1 MEFAGEGV
9 KSLSMDDRLCVAN
22 MAIEAGAKNGIF
34 PVDSVT
40 EEYMTGR
47 ARGEWTVYEAD
58 EDAEYAKVID
68 IDLSLLKPTVSFPHL
83 PENTKT
89 IDEVGSYRPVESE
102 NQVTL
107 DDAKVKAWISK
118 GVVVTPTVKSL
129 LNGKGISLDRKQG

>member
-1 MEFAGEGV
+1 MIV
-9 KSLSMDDRLCVAN
+9 KKIV
-22 MAIEAGAKNGIF
+22 
-34 PVDSVT
+34 
-40 EEYMTGR
+40 
-47 ARGEWTVYEAD
+47 
-58 EDAEYAKVID
+58 
-68 IDLSLLKPTVSFPHL
+68 
-83 PENTKT
+83 T